1 MNSIF
6 SDGLKCL
13 KAWTLKPGSE
23 SLLCH
28 SLPPLYDPVTCLY
41 LCSKQ
46 ELLPASLM
54 MINELIDIGLLS
66 QNMEQGMNQRVLA
79 IAVISPHFPL

>member
-1 MNSIF
+1 MNSVF

-13 KAWTLKPGSE
+13 KAWTLKPGTE

-28 SLPPLYDPVTCLY
+28 SLPPLYDPVTCLCI
-41 LCSKQ
+41 CSKQ

-54 MINELIDIGLLS
+54 MINELIDIELLS
-66 QNMEQGMNQRVLA
+66 QNVEQGMNQHVLA
-79 IAVISPHFPL
+79 IAAISTHFPL